1 MSAIGPDRGGRAGDV
16 GSMAA
21 GGAPVAS
28 GSVVCGLTRADHRK
42 RGRRPGGV
50 VDVT

>member
-1 MSAIGPDRGGRAGDV
+1 MSAIGPDRDGWAGDV
-16 GSMAA
+16 GSTAA

-28 GSVVCGLTRADHRK
+28 GSVVCWLTMPDHRK